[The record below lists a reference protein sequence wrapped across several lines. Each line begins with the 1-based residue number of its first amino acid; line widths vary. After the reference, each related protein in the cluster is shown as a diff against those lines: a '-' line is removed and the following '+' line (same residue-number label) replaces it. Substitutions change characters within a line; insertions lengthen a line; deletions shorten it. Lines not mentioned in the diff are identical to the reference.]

1 MGWRHVSRSA
11 DTRPAGL
18 SPRPRKTIPFRLQT
32 ANYFLTL
39 RRLRGEQHGLQRKA
53 GQLAK
58 EESGLKLAWK
68 TGLGSHRSPPP
79 PLPVSWEE
87 QEDKEERI
95 SDLCLPHPIPTSL
108 SGDPISPVPTVQPIA
123 QCPWTVTGPRASDSS
138 ARRRRDKQ
146 GLSLASGH
154 AGCGKDPTRSGG
166 RLSGWNWRGVGRDK
180 SFIFTQ
186 VPMGGGPCPSL
197 FLSTKNVPLVRNDAL
212 WTLTL
217 WSNANSQGF
226 PERDGV
232 VTSCNEFSPFA
243 FSA

>member
-1 MGWRHVSRSA
+1 MVRKGKPVSLLKKNQVLNL
-11 DTRPAGL
+11 PG
-18 SPRPRKTIPFRLQT
+18 RL
-32 ANYFLTL
+32 
-39 RRLRGEQHGLQRKA
+39 
-53 GQLAK
+53 
-58 EESGLKLAWK
+58 
-68 TGLGSHRSPPP
+68 GLGLTALLLLLFQCRGRSRKIKKSES
-79 PLPVSWEE
+79 LTC
-87 QEDKEERI
+87 K
-95 SDLCLPHPIPTSL
+95 CLPHPIPTSL

-166 RLSGWNWRGVGRDK
+166 RRSGWNWRGVGRDK
-180 SFIFTQ
+180 SFILTQ

-232 VTSCNEFSPFA
+232 VTSCNEFSPLA
-243 FSA
+243 FSS